1 MENVTLHDLNVI
13 LTDILQVITD
23 RYLKNNFTIPKDV
36 LQFKDEAYD
45 IIRKAAQASDDPNSE
60 VLEGYRRR
68 LAEIH
73 QILRDPIGN

>member
-23 RYLKNNFTIPKDV
+23 RYINRGFTIPADV
-36 LQFKDEAYD
+36 LRFKDEACD
-45 IIRKAAQASDDPNSE
+45 IIRKAAQASDEPNSE
-60 VLEGYRRR
+60 VLEGYKRR

-73 QILRDPIGN
+73 EILSNPIGQ

>member
-45 IIRKAAQASDDPNSE
+45 IIRKAANEPNCE

-68 LAEIH
+68 LADIH